1 MNVVRRSVPALVL
14 VLASTTLAML
24 SVLPAAAPGWQP
36 SPALGGDQAALPTAS
51 STVAAE
57 PATVVDPGPSRPDWR
72 HIRIPAAGVDAEIE
86 PVFVDGRGNM
96 AVPSRS
102 DRVGWYAGGPSPGSP
117 GDAVLDGHLDT
128 AAGSA
133 VFGELHRLKAGDQ
146 LIVDWSGGRTYTF
159 IVESVRLYSF
169 DAHPDGLFAADG
181 PTRLSLITC
190 AGPWDARLGTYR
202 QRLVVDAHLA

>member
-1 MNVVRRSVPALVL
+1 MNVVRRSVPTLML
-14 VLASTTLAML
+14 VLASATLAML
-24 SVLPAAAPGWQP
+24 SGTPPTAPGWE
-36 SPALGGDQAALPTAS
+36 PAPVLAGDQGALPTPS
-51 STVAAE
+51 PTVAAE
-57 PATVVDPGPSRPDWR
+57 PATIVDPGLSRPDSA

-86 PVFVDGRGNM
+86 AVFVDGRGNM
-96 AVPSRS
+96 AVPSRP
-102 DRVGWYAGGPSPGSP
+102 DRVGWYAGGPSPGAP

-133 VFGELHRLKAGDQ
+133 VFGELHRLKAGDR
-146 LIVDWSGGRTYTF
+146 LVVDWTGGRTYTF

-169 DAHPDGLFAADG
+169 DAHPDGLFVADG
-181 PTRLSLITC
+181 PARLSLITC